1 MNLSSRKK
9 LDAVPGL
16 IDVENTDKREKIDNS
31 TNKRTKI
38 NNFPI
43 SSRYEPIPAITSKN
57 YG

>member
-1 MNLSSRKK
+1 MSLSSRKK

-16 IDVENTDKREKIDNS
+16 IDVENTAKIEKNDDFI
-31 TNKRTKI
+31 NKRTKI

-43 SSRYEPIPAITSKN
+43 SSRYEPIPDIISKN